1 MTANYLAVI
10 GDVVQS
16 RATEDRQRLQDRLT
30 QGLGR
35 VNQQHEDAVAAR
47 FVLTLG
53 DEYQGL
59 MSRSEPLIQLLA
71 QLRAA
76 AHPAELRFGLGIGPL
91 HTELQPEALG
101 MDGPCFHRARA
112 AIERARE
119 LGTPVEAET
128 PEYRAVLEV
137 YSLLYGE
144 LRGRWTTRQRQVHD
158 LSMSGLDG
166 QTIAETLGI
175 SPSAVSQH
183 LRATGRPAVESATER
198 WHRALGDSMQRSQKE
213 SNP

>member
-1 MTANYLAVI
+1 MADSYLAVI

-16 RATEDRQRLQDRLT
+16 RATEDRQRLQDRLA
-30 QGLGR
+30 QGLDR
-35 VNQQHEDAVAAR
+35 VNEQHGGALAAR

-53 DEYQGL
+53 DEFQGL
-59 MSRSEPLIQLLA
+59 LSSSEPLIQLLA

-76 AHPAELRFGLGIGPL
+76 VHPAELRFGLGVGPL
-91 HTELQPEALG
+91 ETALRAEALG
-101 MDGPCFHRARA
+101 MDGPCFHRARS

-119 LGTPVEAET
+119 LSTPIEAET
-128 PEYRAVLEV
+128 WENRSVLEV

-158 LSMSGLDG
+158 LSTSGLDG
-166 QTIAETLGI
+166 RTIAETLNI

-183 LRATGRPAVESATER
+183 LRATGRSAVEAATER
-198 WHRALGDSMQRSQKE
+198 WHAALGDSMGRTEKG
-213 SNP
+213 SNQ

>member
-1 MTANYLAVI
+1 MADSYLAVI

-16 RATEDRQRLQDRLT
+16 RATDDRQRLQDRLS
-30 QGLGR
+30 QGLDR
-35 VNQQHEDAVAAR
+35 VNEQHSGILAAR

-53 DEYQGL
+53 DEFQGL
-59 MSRSEPLIQLLA
+59 LSSSEPLIQLLG

-76 AHPAELRFGLGIGPL
+76 AHPAELRFGLGIGAL
-91 HTELQPEALG
+91 HTELRPEALG
-101 MDGPCFHRARA
+101 MDGPCFHRARS

-119 LGTPVEAET
+119 RSTPLEAET
-128 PEYRAVLEV
+128 PESRPVLEV

-166 QTIAETLGI
+166 RTIAETLDI

-183 LRATGRPAVESATER
+183 LRATGRSAVEAATER
-198 WHRALGDSMQRSQKE
+198 WHRALTRSLDQSE
-213 SNP
+213 EEASQ